1 MPLYCHLHC
10 PQRCQHPGMPVYSE
24 PGLTGPEPHKTRWD
38 STLLVTKEERG
49 SFPNIVQLVLI
60 SEHPAGAQAWLLC
73 AMTLI
78 SFSCQRF
85 PKLNQQPFVC
95 ILVQL
100 NLSRNK
106 KSSGPLLFQLSA
118 CHFASC
124 ICRGNRVANKI
135 VKAGEMVCWHYDEF
149 NCLS

>member
-1 MPLYCHLHC
+1 MYL
-10 PQRCQHPGMPVYSE
+10 E
-24 PGLTGPEPHKTRWD
+24 PGLTGPEPHKTKVGFH
-38 STLLVTKEERG
+38 LVGEEERG

-60 SEHPAGAQAWLLC
+60 SEHLAGAQAWLLY

-85 PKLNQQPFVC
+85 PKRNQQPFVC

-106 KSSGPLLFQLSA
+106 KSSGFPLISVVCVSL
-118 CHFASC
+118 ASC
-124 ICRGNRVANKI
+124 I
-135 VKAGEMVCWHYDEF
+135 
-149 NCLS
+149 